1 MIKITSDKVHLDSMF
16 SNAIMLHRGEGI
28 SENKIEVSQN
38 YKMAV
43 RKCYALSMKNHGIIL
58 KTGNGVLV
66 NKEKAV
72 KYRKTVV
79 DLK

>member
-1 MIKITSDKVHLDSMF
+1 MKVFF
-16 SNAIMLHRGEGI
+16 SYGPEQNKQEGAR
-28 SENKIEVSQN
+28 
-38 YKMAV
+38 YFKMAV
-43 RKCYALSMKNHGIIL
+43 GKCYALSMKNHGIIL

-66 NKEKAV
+66 NKEEAV